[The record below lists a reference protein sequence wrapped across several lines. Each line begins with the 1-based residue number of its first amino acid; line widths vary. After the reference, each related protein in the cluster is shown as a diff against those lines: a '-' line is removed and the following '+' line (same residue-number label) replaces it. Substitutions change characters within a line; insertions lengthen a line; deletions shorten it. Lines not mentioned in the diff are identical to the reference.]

1 MSLNN
6 NYKVLRGFINPE
18 EAEALGKEYI
28 DYCDLHVDLNERGNR
43 HSFGYISFLELLV
56 EKTPEVNAIL
66 GEKVLP
72 TYCYSRVYYNGNIL
86 RPHIDRDESEIAITV
101 HLKSDE
107 LWDIWVRDPEGKK
120 HYVTLTPGDAMIYNG
135 MTAEHGRD
143 PFRGQYHANAFLFYN
158 RSRGQHSVPWQK
170 HLKKINEH

>member
-6 NYKVLRGFINPE
+6 NYKVLRGFIDPE

-56 EKTPEVNAIL
+56 DKTNEVNMIL

-72 TYCYSRVYYNGNIL
+72 TYCYSRVYYLYLIHISEPT
-86 RPHIDRDESEIAITV
+86 RP
-101 HLKSDE
+101 
-107 LWDIWVRDPEGKK
+107 
-120 HYVTLTPGDAMIYNG
+120 Y
-135 MTAEHGRD
+135 
-143 PFRGQYHANAFLFYN
+143 
-158 RSRGQHSVPWQK
+158 
-170 HLKKINEH
+170 

>member
-6 NYKVLRGFINPE
+6 NYKVLRRFLDPD
-18 EAEALGKEYI
+18 EAEALGKEYM
-28 DYCDLHVDLNERGNR
+28 DYCDLHVDLNECGNR

-56 EKTPEVNAIL
+56 AKTNEVNMIL

-143 PFRGQYHANAFLFYN
+143 PFRGQYHANAFLIYN